1 MKKII
6 TLLLFCLLFISCEYN
21 DLLSSKKT
29 LIIASKKIDCMGFA
43 PQSCF
48 LVKEK
53 DAQNWDYF
61 YDNIAGFNYEAGFE
75 YEVIVS
81 EKEIENPPQDASSIE
96 TTLIEIISKIEKI
109 SDNLPN

>member
-1 MKKII
+1 MKKIFY
-6 TLLLFCLLFISCEYN
+6 LLWVFAIIFSCENN
-21 DLLSSKKT
+21 DIISTEKT
-29 LIIASKKIDCMGFA
+29 LIIASKKVDCIGIA
-43 PQSCF
+43 PQKCL

-53 DAQNWDYF
+53 DAQNWEYF

-96 TTLIEIISKIEKI
+96 TSLIEIISKIEKT